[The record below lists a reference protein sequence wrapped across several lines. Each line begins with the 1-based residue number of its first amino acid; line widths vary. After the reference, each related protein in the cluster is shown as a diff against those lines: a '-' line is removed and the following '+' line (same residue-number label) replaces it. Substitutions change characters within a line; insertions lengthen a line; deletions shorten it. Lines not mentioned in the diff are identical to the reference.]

1 MPKLTGWQMV
11 VQILK
16 AEGVKYVFGLPGS
29 PTCLYDALYDEPA
42 VKPVLVRHE
51 AAGGFMAMAYALL
64 TGEPAVCFASP
75 GPGVA
80 NLVPAMLEALAT
92 CAPVIAP
99 CPGISGHKEGQG
111 AFQETDQVG
120 IMRPAV
126 KWAVRVPY
134 ADRIPWAMRRAFSLA
149 TNGQPGPIFLEI
161 PVEVGEQQAEMA
173 DYLPAERYIRSA
185 GDPARVKKAA
195 ALLAKAQ
202 RPLIVAGGG
211 VLRSRAHAELRALAE
226 LLGMA
231 VMTTPSGRGAIPE
244 DHPLS
249 IGQVGLYRTRLGM
262 QAFEEADLLI
272 TVGSRNEEF
281 QTGAWRIF
289 PPGARFV
296 QVDIEPSEIGR
307 NWLPDV
313 AVVGDAKLVL
323 ADLSAILKEGEKAA
337 WKVRGEAYAQA
348 KRAYEAEVAAESQ
361 TDEMPLK
368 TKRVLYE
375 INQVF
380 GRHTILVH
388 ENGSQ
393 DLWSYYSPYY
403 KVLDL
408 DSVVAPGEQTC
419 MGMGVAGAIG
429 AKLARPEADV
439 VCITGDGAFQM
450 HYQELPT
457 AAQHGAPVTWVVLDN
472 RSLGWIKFGQRRL
485 GERYIATDFDVQ
497 PDFAQLAQACG
508 CYGENV
514 ERPEAVR
521 GALGRALRANQNGQP
536 AVLAFTVDPWD
547 LPEGFHAYYALK

>member
-1 MPKLTGWQMV
+1 MPEMTGWQMV
-11 VQILK
+11 VAALR

-42 VKPVLVRHE
+42 IKPILVRHE

-80 NLVPAMLEALAT
+80 NLTPAMLEALAT

-99 CPGISGHKEGQG
+99 CTGISGHKDGKG

-120 IMRPAV
+120 IMRPV
-126 KWAVRVPY
+126 TKWAVRVPY
-134 ADRIPWAMRRAFSLA
+134 PERIPWAMRRAFSLA
-149 TNGQPGPIFLEI
+149 TNGQPGPIYVEI
-161 PVEVGEQQAEMA
+161 PFEVGNARAAMPA
-173 DYLPAERYIRSA
+173 YVPAERYIRPA
-185 GDPARVKKAA
+185 GDPARVREAA
-195 ALLAKAQ
+195 ALLANAE

-211 VLRSRAHAELRALAE
+211 VRHSRAHAELQELAE
-226 LLGMA
+226 LLGMP
-231 VMTTPSGRGAIPE
+231 VMTTPSGRGSIPE

-289 PPGARFV
+289 PPGARYV
-296 QVDIEPSEIGR
+296 QVDIDPFEIGR
-307 NWLPDV
+307 NWVPD
-313 AVVGDAKLVL
+313 AAIVGDAKLVL
-323 ADLSAILKEGEKAA
+323 AELLALLSGEQRTE
-337 WKVRGEAYAQA
+337 WKPRGQEIARIKQ
-348 KRAYEAEVAAESQ
+348 AYEAEVVVEGQCA
-361 TDEMPLK
+361 EMPLK
-368 TKRVLYE
+368 TRRVLYE
-375 INQVF
+375 LNRVF
-380 GRHTILVH
+380 GRDTVLVH

-408 DSVVAPGEQTC
+408 NSVVAPGEQTC

-429 AKLARPEADV
+429 AKLALPDKKV

-457 AAQHGAPVTWVVLDN
+457 AVQYGAPVTWVVLDN
-472 RSLGWIKFGQRRL
+472 RSLGWIKFGQKRL
-485 GERYIATDFDVQ
+485 GGRYIAVDYEVQ
-497 PDFAQLAQACG
+497 PDFVQIAQG
-508 CYGENV
+508 P
-514 ERPEAVR
+514 R
-521 GALGRALRANQNGQP
+521 
-536 AVLAFTVDPWD
+536 T
-547 LPEGFHAYYALK
+547 

>member
-1 MPKLTGWQMV
+1 MTQMTGWQMV
-11 VQILK
+11 VEVLK
-16 AEGVKYVFGLPGS
+16 AEGVKYLFGLPGS

-42 VKPVLVRHE
+42 IKPVLVRHE
-51 AAGGFMAMAYALL
+51 AAGGFMALAYALL
-64 TGEPAVCFASP
+64 TGEPTVCFASP
-75 GPGVA
+75 GPGIA

-99 CPGISGHKEGQG
+99 CTGISGYHDGKG

-120 IMRPAV
+120 IMKPV
-126 KWAVRVPY
+126 TKWAVRVPY
-134 ADRIPWAMRRAFSLA
+134 AEKIPWAMRRAFSLA
-149 TNGQPGPIFLEI
+149 TNGQPGPIFVEI
-161 PVEVGEQQAEMA
+161 PVEVGKAQADMA
-173 DYLPAERYIRSA
+173 PYTPAERYIRSA
-185 GDPARVKKAA
+185 GDPARVRQVAE
-195 ALLAKAQ
+195 LLLKAQ

-211 VLRSRAHAELRALAE
+211 ALRSGAHAELRALAE
-226 LLGMA
+226 LLGMPL
-231 VMTTPSGRGAIPE
+231 MTTPSGRGIIPE

-262 QAFEEADLLI
+262 QAFEQADLLI

-289 PPGARFV
+289 PPAARFV
-296 QVDIEPSEIGR
+296 QIDIAPFEIGR
-307 NWLPDV
+307 NWLPNV

-323 ADLSAILKEGEKAA
+323 RDLLALLEGQAQAA
-337 WKVRGEAYAQA
+337 WKTRRDQHAQA
-348 KRAYEAEVAAESQ
+348 KYAYEAEVAAESQ
-361 TDEMPLK
+361 SHEIPIQ

-380 GRHTILVH
+380 GNNTVLVH

-408 DSVVAPGEQTC
+408 NSVVAPGEQTC

-429 AKLARPEADV
+429 AKLARPDKKV

-457 AAQHGAPVTWVVLDN
+457 AVQYGAPVTWVVLDN
-472 RSLGWIKFGQRRL
+472 RSLGWIKFGQKRL
-485 GERYIATDFDVQ
+485 GERYISVDYETQ
-497 PDFAQLAQACG
+497 PDFVQLARACD
-508 CYGENV
+508 CYGERI
-514 ERPEAVR
+514 ETPQEIRA
-521 GALGRALRANQNGQP
+521 ALERALRANQAGQP

-547 LPEGFHAYYALK
+547 FSEGFHAYYNL